1 MLCPCMHETEAE
13 HEEFLRLLGDSLRG
27 ATERI
32 RDLTCEVTPL
42 EEIPAAL
49 GGTLRAGGRSPRPAA
64 GK

>member
-1 MLCPCMHETEAE
+1 MFCPCMHDTEAE
-13 HEEFLRLLGDSLRG
+13 HEEFLRLLGESLRR

-49 GGTLRAGGRSPRPAA
+49 GGTKSS
-64 GK
+64 